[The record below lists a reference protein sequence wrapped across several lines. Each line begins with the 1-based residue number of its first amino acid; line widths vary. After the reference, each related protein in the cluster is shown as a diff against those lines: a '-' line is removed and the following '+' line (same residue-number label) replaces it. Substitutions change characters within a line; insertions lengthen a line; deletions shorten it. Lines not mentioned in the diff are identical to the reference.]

1 MTIKGKAPAVTQGAF
16 HCGVRVVVG
25 YPVSAPTSAASPC
38 RGLRSNGEKNYAK
51 ESIFGPRRRFM
62 SGWPA
67 NPGCQRLVR
76 TGFRPLRPSRAAP
89 EVEIGPNSS
98 GMDQNALR
106 SGSFGTFQASDTL
119 AYSKKFLRYYAKACL
134 SKRQTVTWPVRAV
147 SMP

>member
-1 MTIKGKAPAVTQGAF
+1 M
-16 HCGVRVVVG
+16 
-25 YPVSAPTSAASPC
+25 
-38 RGLRSNGEKNYAK
+38 RSNGEKNYAK

-119 AYSKKFLRYYAKACL
+119 AYSKKFLRYYAKAEYGI
-134 SKRQTVTWPVRAV
+134 VRAV
-147 SMP
+147 SSTDTLPSDQSRIYDQSRWIAAPTTSTSTPTGAAHPNIMMPYVDGGD